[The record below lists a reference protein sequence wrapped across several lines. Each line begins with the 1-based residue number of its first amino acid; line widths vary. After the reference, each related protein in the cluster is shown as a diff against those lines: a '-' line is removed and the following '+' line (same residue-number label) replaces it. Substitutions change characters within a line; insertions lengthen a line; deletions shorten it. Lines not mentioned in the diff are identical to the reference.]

1 MQYFESFFEVANAI
15 FDYSDLITEKY
26 VMWYSEILYQ
36 HSKIRKTQ
44 PTVPASSKLTSNRFY
59 QVPVRLSPRPPWS
72 IHSGV
77 VSEKNERRTHFFAR
91 ILFQK
96 FTYVGC
102 SAKNYERKSRG
113 DARREKASPHSFR
126 SLFFRAA
133 PQGRGYFARTT

>member
-1 MQYFESFFEVANAI
+1 MQYFESFFELANAI

-36 HSKIRKTQ
+36 HSEIRKTQ

-77 VSEKNERRTHFFAR
+77 VSEKNERRTLSPVSSSKSLVTWDAAR
-91 ILFQK
+91 K
-96 FTYVGC
+96 TTNEKVGEMRV
-102 SAKNYERKSRG
+102 ER
-113 DARREKASPHSFR
+113 ASPHSFR